1 MFLPLFF
8 VTFAAIITYL
18 NKKRTKNMKHIR
30 HCLTALFAI
39 ALSLMVWAD
48 SGELFTS
55 GKLSSSL
62 INCIVQ
68 DKYGYIW
75 VGTEYGLS
83 KFDGYRF
90 TNYLHNEEDTTSIT
104 DNIIS
109 DLLVDKKGN
118 LWIGCA
124 KGLMR
129 YNYETNNFSR
139 LQFPD
144 GRKPRIYS
152 MVESHRGD
160 ILLGTAGYG
169 LYSVKNNGIEKT
181 ANNRFTIKWER
192 AYTERDSDVFFTHI
206 YEDKH
211 HYLWQS
217 SHLSTF
223 TRFIE
228 KQGKVQRKD
237 FKSPYGAPVAFIQHR
252 PQAMLIVCM
261 YGIIYYDYRTGRIAD
276 AGYDLGTFKNH
287 VTINNATFDH
297 EGNLYISTSE
307 HGALII
313 KKGSN
318 KVEQLENSNSNFNL
332 STAFVNDII
341 EDKDNNLWIGC
352 YKKGLYLLNQ
362 RQQAFSSWSFSAQN
376 YIIGSSVSSIAPGEN
391 GETWCTVQNSGV
403 FCFDASGK
411 IIAHPTSPAGTCI
424 IYKDRQGAYWISNG
438 SALYSYNPHTGAYQ
452 EKLTFTSAGI
462 YCMTDDNQGN
472 LYISVYSKGLYIY
485 NVESGKVTV
494 LNMRQR
500 GNKGFLCN
508 DWVRSMAFD
517 HTGHLWIGTSNGV
530 PASTRRH
537 SASRTSDGITF

>member
-1 MFLPLFF
+1 
-8 VTFAAIITYL
+8 
-18 NKKRTKNMKHIR
+18 MKHIR

-169 LYSVKNNGIEKT
+169 LYSVKNIGIEKT

-211 HYLWQS
+211 HYLAEQS
-217 SHLSTF
+217 
-223 TRFIE
+223 
-228 KQGKVQRKD
+228 
-237 FKSPYGAPVAFIQHR
+237 PVNLHPIHR
-252 PQAMLIVCM
+252 EA
-261 YGIIYYDYRTGRIAD
+261 
-276 AGYDLGTFKNH
+276 
-287 VTINNATFDH
+287 
-297 EGNLYISTSE
+297 
-307 HGALII
+307 
-313 KKGSN
+313 
-318 KVEQLENSNSNFNL
+318 
-332 STAFVNDII
+332 
-341 EDKDNNLWIGC
+341 
-352 YKKGLYLLNQ
+352 
-362 RQQAFSSWSFSAQN
+362 
-376 YIIGSSVSSIAPGEN
+376 
-391 GETWCTVQNSGV
+391 
-403 FCFDASGK
+403 
-411 IIAHPTSPAGTCI
+411 
-424 IYKDRQGAYWISNG
+424 RQGAAQRLQIAIRS
-438 SALYSYNPHTGAYQ
+438 PC
-452 EKLTFTSAGI
+452 GI
-462 YCMTDDNQGN
+462 
-472 LYISVYSKGLYIY
+472 
-485 NVESGKVTV
+485 
-494 LNMRQR
+494 
-500 GNKGFLCN
+500 
-508 DWVRSMAFD
+508 
-517 HTGHLWIGTSNGV
+517 H
-530 PASTRRH
+530 PASP
-537 SASRTSDGITF
+537 ASHAHRLHVWHHLL

>member
-18 NKKRTKNMKHIR
+18 NKKRTNNMKHIR

-424 IYKDRQGAYWISNG
+424 IYKDRRGAYWISNG

-472 LYISVYSKGLYIY
+472 LYISVYSKGLYIMWKAERLPY
-485 NVESGKVTV
+485 SICD
-494 LNMRQR
+494 R
-500 GNKGFLCN
+500 GETR
-508 DWVRSMAFD
+508 DSSAT
-517 HTGHLWIGTSNGV
+517 TGCAAWH
-530 PASTRRH
+530 STIPVIC
-537 SASRTSDGITF
+537 G